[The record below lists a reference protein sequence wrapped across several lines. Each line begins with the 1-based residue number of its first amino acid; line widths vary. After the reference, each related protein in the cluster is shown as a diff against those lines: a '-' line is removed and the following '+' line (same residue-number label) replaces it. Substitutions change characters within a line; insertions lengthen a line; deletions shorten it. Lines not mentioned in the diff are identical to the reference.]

1 MSISSVIGN
10 FRGDCPVWRFEV
22 GEFFPVRMGMEEK
35 VSRKRFG
42 NEDNILPPLRRDFI
56 LEKLY

>member
-1 MSISSVIGN
+1 
-10 FRGDCPVWRFEV
+10 
-22 GEFFPVRMGMEEK
+22 MGMEEK

-56 LEKLY
+56 PEKLY